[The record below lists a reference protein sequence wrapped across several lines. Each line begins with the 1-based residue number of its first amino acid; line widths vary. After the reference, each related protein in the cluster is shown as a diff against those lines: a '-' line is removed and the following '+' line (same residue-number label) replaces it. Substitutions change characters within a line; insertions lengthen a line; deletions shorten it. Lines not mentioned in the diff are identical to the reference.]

1 MEAVIH
7 LPDVDIHDARAAVFP
22 VRMGVPLHVEPK
34 LHRFPVHTNLW
45 NRDYDPR
52 FDLVV
57 TARFTLSHYDYFSD

>member
-1 MEAVIH
+1 MTASPYGLGSYGSSWTSANLVWHSSQRLMRET
-7 LPDVDIHDARAAVFP
+7 
-22 VRMGVPLHVEPK
+22 E

-57 TARFTLSHYDYFSD
+57 TARFTVSHYDYFSD